1 MFYVLFWIHRIWC
14 LFATTHDLWWSNP
27 NFTDTVHCWYSKK
40 IPQIITHGALLRFT
54 KPGWGWFLLDF
65 FLVCL
70 GLLALVVIPTIEQ
83 GAQEGFEQVLIVTWW
98 FVGPL
103 ARSLGVSE
111 HGPKKSPFYGHDMSH
126 DLHSVGKMVTLQFL
140 SPPKAPK
147 TKGNGTRWF
156 GTWGWMIFHN
166 EKGGCHG
173 IYNLQYTIF
182 GGWNIQN

>member
-1 MFYVLFWIHRIWC
+1 MFYVLFWTHRIWC
-14 LFATTHDLWWSNP
+14 LFANTHDLWWSNP

-54 KPGWGWFLLDF
+54 NPGWGWFLLDF

-103 ARSLGVSE
+103 ARSLGVWKWAQNSQN
-111 HGPKKSPFYGHDMSH
+111 FMVMTH
-126 DLHSVGKMVTLQFL
+126 DLHFVGKMVQFL
-140 SPPKAPK
+140 SPLFCT
-147 TKGNGTRWF
+147 TKGDGSQFDDLALGDGWF
-156 GTWGWMIFHN
+156 FTMK
-166 EKGGCHG
+166 KGDVMGY
-173 IYNLQYTIF
+173 ITYNIPSL
-182 GGWNIQN
+182 GEWNIQN